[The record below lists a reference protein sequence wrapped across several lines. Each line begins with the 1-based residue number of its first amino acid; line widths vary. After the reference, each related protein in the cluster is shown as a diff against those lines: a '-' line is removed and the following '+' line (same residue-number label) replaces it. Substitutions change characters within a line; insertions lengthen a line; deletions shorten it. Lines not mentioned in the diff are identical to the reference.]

1 MDIQLQ
7 RTLNSVPNAAGG
19 CNVFHVL
26 VIICFYE
33 STAIRQRMEHR
44 KSLTKSVFDDLV
56 VKLFLFN
63 KFHKSSGRIIFVP
76 PA

>member
-7 RTLNSVPNAAGG
+7 RTSNSVPNAAGG

-26 VIICFYE
+26 MIICFYE

-56 VKLFLFN
+56 VKIRDCEKKSVN
-63 KFHKSSGRIIFVP
+63 KILL
-76 PA
+76 

>member
-1 MDIQLQ
+1 M
-7 RTLNSVPNAAGG
+7 
-19 CNVFHVL
+19 FHVL

-44 KSLTKSVFDDLV
+44 KSLTKSVFDDFGG
-56 VKLFLFN
+56 KNYSSSTSFT
-63 KFHKSSGRIIFVP
+63 KSSGRIIFVP